1 MDGFLQNMLNNE
13 SVSSVIALIFN
24 SASLIFQGNNKK
36 DDEEVSAVAIESDKS
51 SAVLTLNS
59 RVIDGVDKLYAFDAF
74 SEIRFA
80 LSKGTPTEVFALYS
94 KIDNI
99 VSGKDGTEQIE
110 FKKLKKKSKN
120 GRTFIYSFDKDYV
133 YSSRFANKVK
143 PFLVFIQTKHKL
155 HIIVVIMRQ
164 T

>member
-80 LSKGTPTEVFALYS
+80 LSSQY
-94 KIDNI
+94 
-99 VSGKDGTEQIE
+99 
-110 FKKLKKKSKN
+110 
-120 GRTFIYSFDKDYV
+120 
-133 YSSRFANKVK
+133 
-143 PFLVFIQTKHKL
+143 
-155 HIIVVIMRQ
+155 
-164 T
+164 